1 MIGALEALA
10 ANQVHEAEYGTDGTG
25 GALSFPAVTMTTSG
39 DAFSRWL
46 AALEARHSADLTFA
60 EIRRGLQALSSLY
73 VERRGR
79 IASGAA
85 FDGAGKRAAFALYL
99 GPLHFLTVREV
110 VRALG
115 AAHPSPDRL
124 VDLGCGTGA
133 AGAAWALEAR
143 PRPFY
148 EGVDRSRWAAAEA
161 RWTLKTLGLRG
172 RADAG
177 DLDRVALPGRGGA
190 VLAAFTVNELDE
202 AARARLLRRLLE
214 AGRAGARVLVVE
226 PISKRTAPWW
236 REWADAAVAAGG
248 RADEWRFRAALPG
261 TLASLD
267 KAAGLDHR
275 ELLARSLWLATT
287 GISSRG

>member
-1 MIGALEALA
+1 
-10 ANQVHEAEYGTDGTG
+10 
-25 GALSFPAVTMTTSG
+25 MTTG
-39 DAFSRWL
+39 DDAFARWL
-46 AALEARHSADLTFA
+46 AALQARHGADLTFA

-85 FDGAGKRAAFALYL
+85 LDGAGKRAAFALYL
-99 GPLHFLTVREV
+99 GPLHFLIVREV

-115 AAHPSPDRL
+115 AAHPAPARL

-143 PRPFY
+143 PRPGY
-148 EGVDRSRWAAAEA
+148 EGVDRSGWAAAEA
-161 RWTLKTLGLRG
+161 RWTLQALGLRG
-172 RADAG
+172 RVDTG
-177 DLDRVALPGRGGA
+177 DLDRVALPGRGSA
-190 VLAAFTVNELDE
+190 ILAAFTVNELEE
-202 AARARLLRRLLE
+202 ASRARLLARILE

-226 PISKRTAPWW
+226 PIAKRAVPWW
-236 REWADAAVAAGG
+236 RGWAEAFVTAAG
-248 RADEWRFRAALPG
+248 RADEWRFPARLPE

-275 ELLARSLWLATT
+275 ELLARSLWLGPARAGVSTCCPEPPP
-287 GISSRG
+287 

>member
-1 MIGALEALA
+1 
-10 ANQVHEAEYGTDGTG
+10 
-25 GALSFPAVTMTTSG
+25 MTTSG

-46 AALEARHSADLTFA
+46 SALEARHSADLTFA

-85 FDGAGKRAAFALYL
+85 LDGAGKRAAFALYL
-99 GPLHFLTVREV
+99 GPLHFLIVREV

-115 AAHPSPDRL
+115 AADPAPDRV

-143 PRPFY
+143 PRPVY
-148 EGVDRSRWAAAEA
+148 EGVDRSGWAAAEA

-177 DLDRVALPGRGGA
+177 DLDRATMPGRGGA
-190 VLAAFTVNELDE
+190 VVAAFTVNELDD
-202 AARARLLRRLLE
+202 AARARLLARLLE
-214 AGRAGARVLVVE
+214 AGHAGARILVVE
-226 PISKRTAPWW
+226 PISKRAAPWW
-236 REWADAAVAAGG
+236 RGWATAFEEAGG
-248 RADEWRFRAALPG
+248 RADEWRFPAALPE

-275 ELLARSLWLATT
+275 ELLARSLWLARS
-287 GISSRG
+287 GPPR

>member
-1 MIGALEALA
+1 LIGALEALA
-10 ANQVHEAEYGTDGTG
+10 ANQVHEAEYGTNRPRYPSRAD
-25 GALSFPAVTMTTSG
+25 TMTTSG

-46 AALEARHSADLTFA
+46 AALEARHSGDLTFA

-85 FDGAGKRAAFALYL
+85 LDGAGKRAAFALYL
-99 GPLHFLTVREV
+99 GPLHFLIVREV

-115 AAHPSPDRL
+115 AADPAPDRI

-143 PRPFY
+143 PRPVY
-148 EGVDRSRWAAAEA
+148 EGVDRSGWAAAEA

-172 RADAG
+172 RADAA
-177 DLDRVALPGRGGA
+177 DLDRMALPGRRGA

-202 AARARLLRRLLE
+202 AARARLLARLLE
-214 AGRAGARVLVVE
+214 AGHAGARILVVE
-226 PISKRTAPWW
+226 PISKRAAPWW
-236 REWADAAVAAGG
+236 SRWASAFEGVGG
-248 RADEWRFRAALPG
+248 RADEWRFPAALPE

-275 ELLARSLWLATT
+275 ELLARSLWLA
-287 GISSRG
+287 SSGPPR

>member
-1 MIGALEALA
+1 
-10 ANQVHEAEYGTDGTG
+10 
-25 GALSFPAVTMTTSG
+25 MTTSG

-46 AALEARHSADLTFA
+46 AALQARHSADRTFA

-85 FDGAGKRAAFALYL
+85 LDGAGKRAAFALYL
-99 GPLHFLTVREV
+99 GPLHFLIVREV

-115 AAHPSPDRL
+115 AAHPAPDRI

-148 EGVDRSRWAAAEA
+148 EGVDRSGWAAAEA

-172 RADAG
+172 RADSG

-190 VLAAFTVNELDE
+190 VLAAFTVNELHD
-202 AARARLLRRLLE
+202 ASRARLLAALLE

-226 PISKRTAPWW
+226 PISRRIAPWW
-236 REWADAAVAAGG
+236 RDWAAAVVAAGG
-248 RADEWRFRAALPG
+248 RDDEWRFPAALPE
-261 TLASLD
+261 TLAALD
-267 KAAGLDHR
+267 RAAGLDHR
-275 ELLARSLWLATT
+275 ELLARSLWLAAP
-287 GISSRG
+287 RA

>member
-1 MIGALEALA
+1 M
-10 ANQVHEAEYGTDGTG
+10 TG
-25 GALSFPAVTMTTSG
+25 VELPLIH
-39 DAFSRWL
+39 WL
-46 AALEARHSADLTFA
+46 NALEARHRAELTFA
-60 EIRRGLQALSSLY
+60 EVRRGLQALSSLY

-85 FDGAGKRAAFALYL
+85 LDGAGKRAAFALYL
-99 GPLHFLTVREV
+99 GPLHFLIVREV

-115 AAHPSPDRL
+115 AAEPAPSRI

-148 EGVDRSRWAAAEA
+148 EGVDRSGWAAAEA

-177 DLDRVALPGRGGA
+177 DLDRLALPGRGGA
-190 VLAAFTVNELDE
+190 VLAAFAVNELDD
-202 AARARLLRRLLE
+202 AARGRLLARLLE

-226 PISKRTAPWW
+226 PIAKRAAPWW
-236 REWADAAVAAGG
+236 RGWASAFESAAG
-248 RADEWRFRAALPG
+248 RADEWRFPAALPE
-261 TLASLD
+261 TLATLD

-275 ELLARSLWLATT
+275 ELLARSLWLGPAPAAL
-287 GISSRG
+287 SSPPP

>member
-1 MIGALEALA
+1 
-10 ANQVHEAEYGTDGTG
+10 
-25 GALSFPAVTMTTSG
+25 MTTA
-39 DAFSRWL
+39 DDVFSRWL
-46 AALEARHSADLTFA
+46 GALPARHGADLTFA

-73 VERRGR
+73 VERRAR

-85 FDGAGKRAAFALYL
+85 LDGAGKRAAFALYL
-99 GPLHFLTVREV
+99 GPLHFLIVREV

-115 AAHPSPDRL
+115 AAQPAPDRI

-133 AGAAWALEAR
+133 AGAAWALEAS

-148 EGVDRSRWAAAEA
+148 EGVDRSGWAAAEA

-177 DLDRVALPGRGGA
+177 DLDRAALPGRGGA
-190 VLAAFTVNELDE
+190 VLAAFTVNELDG
-202 AARARLLRRLLE
+202 AARARLLDRLLE

-226 PISKRTAPWW
+226 PIAKRSVPWW
-236 REWADAAVAAGG
+236 RGWASAFEGAAG
-248 RADEWRFRAALPG
+248 RADEWRFPAALPE

-275 ELLARSLWLATT
+275 ELLARSLWLRQRAAARTDDPAT
-287 GISSRG
+287 